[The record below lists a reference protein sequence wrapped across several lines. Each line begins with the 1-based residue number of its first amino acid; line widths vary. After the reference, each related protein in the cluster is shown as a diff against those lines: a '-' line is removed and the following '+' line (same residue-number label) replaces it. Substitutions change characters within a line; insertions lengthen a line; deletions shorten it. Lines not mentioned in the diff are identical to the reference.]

1 MGGPAAVGWPGLAL
15 LLAAPAAAEA
25 CAGWN
30 SERFFAGAA
39 VAEVVGCLR
48 AGARV
53 DARNGAGGT
62 ALHAAA
68 RFNPDDGVIRALLD
82 AGADPDQ
89 RDEGGRAPLH
99 LAAWKNP
106 SVAVIRALLDAGAD
120 PNGPNGNGFTPLYLA
135 ARSGSEAVVAALIE
149 GGADPGAGMLTV
161 SRFDYKLVSRI
172 LGSDAVMRRLRASA
186 AEGSAAAQYG
196 LGVIHAEAFGEPRY
210 GALAAAWYRK
220 AAGRGH
226 AKARARLDELVS
238 RRGYTP
244 LHLAT
249 VRHSS
254 VVAALRGGADPD
266 ARDRAGST
274 ALHLAASGAGG
285 PAVLEALV
293 GAGADANARDDF
305 GDTPLHLAA
314 RHGANPAVLA
324 VLIAAGADPGARGE
338 SDATP
343 LHWAAWNNGVPAVL
357 ALVNAGADPN
367 ARRRDGATPLHW
379 AVWNDD
385 VSVIPALLDAG
396 ADPDARDSNGDPPP
410 RWAVRY
416 ANLPAFPA
424 FFGHARPIM
433 SSRFDVY
440 HRKGALFYV
449 RKNCTRDD
457 IRPRFFLHLVPAD
470 RGALSDDRRR
480 FGFDNLDFPFDAHG
494 TLSDGQCVAMRTLPD
509 YGVAAIRTGQFLP
522 DGSRTWEA
530 VHRFGGD

>member
-1 MGGPAAVGWPGLAL
+1 MRGPAAAGWPGLAL
-15 LLAAPAAAEA
+15 LLASPAAAGN
-25 CAGWN
+25 CADWN
-30 SERFFAGAA
+30 SERFFASAA
-39 VAEVVGCLR
+39 VGEVVGCLR
-48 AGARV
+48 AGAGV
-53 DARNGAGGT
+53 DARNGDGGT
-62 ALHAAA
+62 VLHAAA
-68 RFNPDDGVIRALLD
+68 RFSPDDAVIRALLD

-89 RDEGGRAPLH
+89 RDDGGRVPLH

-106 SVAVIRALLDAGAD
+106 SVAVVEALIDAGAD
-120 PNGPNGNGFTPLYLA
+120 PDEPNGRGFTPLLLA
-135 ARSGSEAVVAALIE
+135 ARSGSEAVVAALIDA
-149 GGADPGAGMLTV
+149 GADPVTV
-161 SRFDYKLVSRI
+161 TRLRVGRWPVSRI

-196 LGVIHAEAFGEPRY
+196 LGAIHAEAFGDPRY
-210 GALAAAWYRK
+210 GARAAAWYRK

-266 ARDRAGST
+266 ARDRTGNT
-274 ALHLAASGAGG
+274 ALHLAASGADD

-293 GAGADANARDDF
+293 AAGADAGARDDF

-314 RHGANPAVLA
+314 RYGADPAALA

-338 SDATP
+338 SGATP
-343 LHWAAWNNGVPAVL
+343 LHWAAWNGGAAAVL

-367 ARRRDGATPLHW
+367 ARRSDGATPLHW
-379 AVWNDD
+379 AAWNDD

-396 ADPDARDSNGDPPP
+396 ADPEARDSIGDSPPY
-410 RWAVRY
+410 RALRH
-416 ANLPAFPA
+416 ANLPAFLA
-424 FFGHARPIM
+424 LSGHARPIM

-440 HRKGALFYV
+440 HRKDALFYV
-449 RKNCTRDD
+449 RKNCTGDD

-470 RGALSDDRRR
+470 RSALPEDRRR
-480 FGFDNLDFPFDAHG
+480 SGFDNLDFPFDAHG
-494 TLSDGQCVAMRTLPD
+494 TLSGGHCVAMRALPD
-509 YGVAAIRTGQFLP
+509 YGIAAIRTGQFLP